1 MQLHRLTNATES
13 SHNIVS
19 QPTVRRTPSSHKCN
33 SIVSQTQLNR
43 LTYATKSSHKRDFF
57 ESSHKR
63 KFIVSQT
70 KVHRLTNASS
80 SNCIVSQTL
89 VHPNCIVSQTLVLRP
104 CAPSGRRGRQ
114 FGLPA
119 AFQRRPFGLQ
129 RLPSSCP
136 GAVVTS
142 SDFLRRSSTDNAL
155 CCGLNVEPL
164 FFRSE
169 EHTTSSEPPFREYI
183 GHCPP

>member
-1 MQLHRLTNATES
+1 M
-13 SHNIVS
+13 
-19 QPTVRRTPSSHKCN
+19 
-33 SIVSQTQLNR
+33 QLNR
-43 LTYATKSSHKRDFF
+43 LTNASKSSHKRDFF

-119 AFQRRPFGLQ
+119 AAFQRRPFGFQ
-129 RLPSSCP
+129 RLPSSGP
-136 GAVVTS
+136 GAVVTL

-169 EHTTSSEPPFREYI
+169 EHTTSSEPPFWEYI

>member
-1 MQLHRLTNATES
+1 MQVHRLTN
-13 SHNIVS
+13 
-19 QPTVRRTPSSHKCN
+19 
-33 SIVSQTQLNR
+33 
-43 LTYATKSSHKRDFF
+43 ATKSSHKRQ
-57 ESSHKR
+57 
-63 KFIVSQT
+63 FIVSQT
-70 KVHRLTNASS
+70 LVRRTASSHRRLFIRTPVHRLTNASS

-104 CAPSGRRGRQ
+104 CAHSGRRGRQ